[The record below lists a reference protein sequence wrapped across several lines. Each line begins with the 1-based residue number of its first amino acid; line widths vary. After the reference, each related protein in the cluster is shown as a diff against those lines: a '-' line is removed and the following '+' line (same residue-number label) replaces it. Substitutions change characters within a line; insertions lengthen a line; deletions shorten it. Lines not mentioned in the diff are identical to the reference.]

1 MLLEKLEFKKLNQD
15 AKEQIK
21 AATQIIYP
29 QKYISSAEK
38 ETNPL
43 KEEVKNLDLE
53 GKTDNGKDE
62 SEGEI
67 EKMIESC
74 DDYLEEMSSIE
85 IKE

>member
-1 MLLEKLEFKKLNQD
+1 
-15 AKEQIK
+15 
-21 AATQIIYP
+21 
-29 QKYISSAEK
+29 
-38 ETNPL
+38 
-43 KEEVKNLDLE
+43 VKNLDLE